1 MVEPDPIGRYY
12 ITFAIPSNIAL
23 FNDRGAYRAPFEQ
36 ELVITVLQLP
46 AYDPER
52 EEALDF
58 LDQAQ
63 DIEKTVIH
71 LLDLSVSGC
80 GFLIRRSILKH
91 NIDMHCLAFKG
102 EIEVNGEI
110 IPWVAIPKYEVPFT
124 QNKIEFKRVGGQ
136 FIANNLDRSIINRAV
151 LKIERDRFR
160 KEMERKET
168 KIFLHYKTS
177 QINVLINFPCS
188 TV

>member
-36 ELVITVLQLP
+36 ELAGNSPSTTRH
-46 AYDPER
+46 DPER

-71 LLDLSVSGC
+71 LLDLSASGC
-80 GFLIRRSILKH
+80 GFPS
-91 NIDMHCLAFKG
+91 D
-102 EIEVNGEI
+102 EV
-110 IPWVAIPKYEVPFT
+110 
-124 QNKIEFKRVGGQ
+124 
-136 FIANNLDRSIINRAV
+136 S
-151 LKIERDRFR
+151 
-160 KEMERKET
+160 
-168 KIFLHYKTS
+168 
-177 QINVLINFPCS
+177 
-188 TV
+188 